1 MNKIQRIKDLTRQLN
16 NYRNEYYNNNNS
28 LISDKE
34 YDLLFDELKNLEDE
48 TGFYLS
54 SSPCKTIGYEVKSE
68 LTKTKHSHP
77 MLSLDKTKN
86 EADLQAF
93 ADDQDCILSMKM
105 DGLTIL
111 LTYENGEL
119 IQAETRGNGEEGEI
133 VTHNAKVFENIPVNI
148 DYDGHLEVEGEAIIT
163 YRDFEIINNQ
173 INNPNDKYKNPRNL
187 VSGSVRQLD
196 SKIAAQRHIQFIAW
210 KVPTEKNTMYKSF
223 CDLKKLGFT
232 VVPYLTYSNNSS
244 DKENLSKMIDFLK
257 HQAHALNYPIDGLVM
272 SYNDI
277 TYGES
282 LGQTSH
288 HPKHSIAYKFYDEEV
303 ETELIDIEWQV
314 GRTGIITPV
323 AVFKPV
329 EIDGTIVEKA
339 SVHNLSILE
348 ELQLACGDRITVYKA
363 NSIIPQI
370 ASNLSKIERD
380 NRIGIGQMDGFVHIP
395 ARCPICGSDTKIKQ
409 DNNSQVLVCTNNHCK
424 GKTLCRLSHFV
435 SKEAMNIEGM
445 SKATL
450 ERLLDLGYLNDKF
463 YSVYHLEKSKDKLYE
478 VEGLGQKS
486 VDKLLKNIDKSRT
499 TTLSKLINALSIP
512 CVGKVSSKKIS
523 QFFNNNFAKFHKA
536 VTEDI
541 LNIEWTDIEDIG
553 YIVADSIKDYF
564 TNTNNLNEYLE
575 LCKELIFESDTLTI
589 GNKLQNLSFAI
600 TGKLESFSNRQELV
614 NVIESNGGN
623 VISSVSKK
631 TNYLINNDLT
641 SNSSKN
647 KKARDLNIPII
658 SEKDFLKLIE

>member
-34 YDLLFDELKNLEDE
+34 YDLLFDELNSLEDE

-54 SSPCKTIGYEVKSE
+54 SSPCKTIGYEVKSK
-68 LTKTKHSHP
+68 LTKIKHSHP

-111 LTYENGEL
+111 LTYENGKL

-303 ETELIDIEWQV
+303 ETKLIDIEWQV

-348 ELQLACGDRITVYKA
+348 ELQLACGDNITVYKA
-363 NSIIPQI
+363 NAIIPQI
-370 ASNLSKIERD
+370 ASNLSKIERN
-380 NRIGIGQMDGFVHIP
+380 NRIGIGQMDGFVHVL
-395 ARCPICGSDTKIKQ
+395 ARCPVCGSDTKIKQ

-424 GKTLCRLSHFV
+424 GKTICRLSHFV

-450 ERLLDLGYLNDKF
+450 DKLLELGYLNDKF
-463 YSVYHLEKSKDKLYE
+463 YSIYHLEKSKNKLYE
-478 VEGLGQKS
+478 VEGLGKKS

-523 QFFNNNFAKFHKA
+523 QFFNNNFAEFHKA

-541 LNIEWTDIEDIG
+541 LNIDWTDIEDIG

-564 TNTNNLNEYLE
+564 TNTNNFNEYLE

-589 GNKLQNLSFAI
+589 GDKLQNLSFAI